1 MDLFTTVVGFIAA
14 TCTTACYLPQLYKSW
29 KTRSTGDLSLVMM
42 AALAI
47 GVSLWIVY
55 GVMRSDVVLI
65 AANVATLI
73 LVAGILMIKLF
84 AASR

>member
-1 MDLFTTVVGFIAA
+1 MDSFTTVIGFTAA

-55 GVMRSDVVLI
+55 GVMRSDVVVI

-84 AASR
+84 VASR